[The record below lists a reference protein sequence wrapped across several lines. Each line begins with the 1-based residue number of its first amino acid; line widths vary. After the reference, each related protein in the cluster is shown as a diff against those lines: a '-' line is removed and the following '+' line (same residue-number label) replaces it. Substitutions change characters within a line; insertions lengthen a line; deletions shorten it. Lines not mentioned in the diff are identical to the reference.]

1 MGAEGPADHARPR
14 RRGSRHL
21 DRRLVSAAASPLQRS
36 VVISHFGEKLG
47 IPPNQLEASLK
58 KEKKGTVGGQPELVM
73 NEKVQRQKFEPLSH
87 EDKRILKIMVMNP
100 ADFTLL
106 EEAGVRECLEG
117 GMGEII
123 FLQMKM
129 MLQERADVQPEEV
142 MSAFADGPERSLV
155 AEMLLNTSQLESIQ
169 EEDGEKSTEFAA
181 LLELLKL
188 KKMRI
193 YSSQLD
199 AKIKEALENDDLSA
213 LADLLKEKEGVKEK
227 MRRLRV

>member
-1 MGAEGPADHARPR
+1 
-14 RRGSRHL
+14 
-21 DRRLVSAAASPLQRS
+21 
-36 VVISHFGEKLG
+36 
-47 IPPNQLEASLK
+47 
-58 KEKKGTVGGQPELVM
+58 
-73 NEKVQRQKFEPLSH
+73 
-87 EDKRILKIMVMNP
+87 
-100 ADFTLL
+100 
-106 EEAGVRECLEG
+106 
-117 GMGEII
+117 
-123 FLQMKM
+123 
-129 MLQERADVQPEEV
+129 
-142 MSAFADGPERSLV
+142 
-155 AEMLLNTSQLESIQ
+155 MLLNTSQLESIQ